1 MTKKNTQKT
10 TSILILQIQVK
21 NDRTK
26 GVVSYVNL
34 LDACSAMNDPNP
46 VLGNVL
52 IKKSFKFPE
61 GIQNKKIPSS
71 TVTSVYEP
79 PKKKLAVSKIPD
91 PTIVM
96 DNEITTKQIQIEP
109 PQDSNVIEV
118 EKDDDSFLFLD
129 NSNLAHDDTEKENQ
143 PITKKNNIVAI
154 KENLR
159 TKRVG
164 LVETTN
170 FTQVNN
176 DVANKFE
183 NKISEDELLIR
194 HQHLWARELD
204 NDKESR
210 KQRHEEK
217 MELLQLMKLKM
228 MNQRQFE

>member
-1 MTKKNTQKT
+1 MT

-34 LDACSAMNDPNP
+34 LDACSAMKDPNP

-71 TVTSVYEP
+71 TVTSIYEP
-79 PKKKLAVSKIPD
+79 PKKKLAV
-91 PTIVM
+91 T
-96 DNEITTKQIQIEP
+96 NEIPTKQIQIEP

-118 EKDDDSFLFLD
+118 EKDDDSFAFLD

-176 DVANKFE
+176 EVADKFE
-183 NKISEDELLIR
+183 NKISDDELLIR